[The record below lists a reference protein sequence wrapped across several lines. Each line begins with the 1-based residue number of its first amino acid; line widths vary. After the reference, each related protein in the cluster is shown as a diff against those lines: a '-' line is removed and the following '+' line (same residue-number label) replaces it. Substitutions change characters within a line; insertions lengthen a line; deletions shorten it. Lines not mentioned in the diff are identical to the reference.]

1 MGFNFFFLFLNLSI
15 KENSKKADAGN
26 VLCEKINDLNN
37 TTLTIQS
44 NNSAAITDLNS
55 SETMSNELNQTNTSV
70 EKIQKPPESK
80 LM

>member
-1 MGFNFFFLFLNLSI
+1 M
-15 KENSKKADAGN
+15 
-26 VLCEKINDLNN
+26 CEKINDLNN

-70 EKIQKPPESK
+70 EKIQKPPETK
-80 LM
+80 

>member
-1 MGFNFFFLFLNLSI
+1 MQTRQ

>member
-1 MGFNFFFLFLNLSI
+1 
-15 KENSKKADAGN
+15 
-26 VLCEKINDLNN
+26 LCEKINDLNN